1 MDGVGGSGGSRSA
14 KRGAPTVVLRSWRD
28 PERNCAGTPRE
39 VHMRDYLS
47 SPFSKKGACDECH
60 VRDGQVCVRPDL
72 FDAWL
77 RALDLVLSTFGT
89 TRGGATHT
97 VPSTARLLCP
107 LERAREFQVWDAN
120 SVRDT
125 AIVLESH
132 EGTSVLGAAF
142 GSRRLRISAQA
153 GRIGGGLPRPARG
166 QPGRGP
172 CLHLDRVHQIHGIC
186 LEDPVSHAHQWRR
199 AGP

>member
-1 MDGVGGSGGSRSA
+1 M
-14 KRGAPTVVLRSWRD
+14 
-28 PERNCAGTPRE
+28 GTSQE

-47 SPFSKKGACDECH
+47 SFSKKGACDECYA
-60 VRDGQVCVRPDL
+60 RDGQVCVTPAL
-72 FDAWL
+72 FDAGL
-77 RALDLVLSTFGT
+77 RAMDLVLSTFGA
-89 TRGGATHT
+89 TRGGATQT
-97 VPSTARLLCP
+97 VRSTARLLCP

-132 EGTSVLGAAF
+132 EGTSALEAAF
-142 GSRRLRISAQA
+142 GTRRLRISAQA
-153 GRIGGGLPRPARG
+153 GRIGGGLPRLARG

-172 CLHLDRVHQIHGIC
+172 CLRRDRVHQIHGIC
-186 LEDPVSHAHQWRR
+186 LEDLAPHAHQWRR